1 MSTTKRLVPPIVL
14 FASCVALRVALDR
27 FEVFGGN
34 AGRGALSRGVEV
46 ASWIA
51 GAWLLNVLV
60 EAFFW
65 RRVVAPLGGA
75 PVPRLLVQFSN
86 IVVYLLAIVG
96 IVGVVF
102 DKSVTT
108 LLAASGAVGIVLGFA
123 LRSLILDAFSGIA
136 LHLDRP
142 FAIGDS
148 VSIVARG
155 VKVEGEV
162 VDMNWRA
169 TWVLTSEGHIS
180 SLPNSEVGSAAITN
194 LSRPTPV
201 NHTKVGLTFD
211 FAIAPERVL
220 RVVTA
225 GLAAAV
231 GDGAALA
238 NPAPAARIAGVDA
251 QGIVYDVRFSIDGSK
266 TTVSRARHRVLQRV
280 LDHLSK
286 AALSPSL
293 PKVEG
298 YYTRLARRS
307 FDYAALD
314 HRVEILKRVEI
325 FSTLER
331 EDVALV
337 ASRLSVRRLEAHETV
352 VRQGEAG
359 ESLFVVVEGLL
370 DVLVAR
376 ESRVDALQVGQ
387 MAPGSCFGEI
397 SLLTGEVR
405 SATVVAATD
414 AVVCEITKEHLSAL
428 LDARPEVAKMLCD
441 VAAARR
447 VRESLRF
454 AEAAAGAPDVE
465 IARKGLAAQM
475 FGRMREFFGRVFTP

>member
-1 MSTTKRLVPPIVL
+1 MSTTKRFAPPLVL
-14 FASCVALRVALDR
+14 FASCVALRVAL
-27 FEVFGGN
+27 E
-34 AGRGALSRGVEV
+34 RGAVPGGSAGGGALARAVEV
-46 ASWIA
+46 ATWLT
-51 GAWLLNVLV
+51 GAWLVNALI
-60 EAFFW
+60 EALFW
-65 RRVVAPLGGA
+65 RRVVESLAGA

-142 FAIGDS
+142 FAIGDF

-155 VKVEGEV
+155 VKIEGKV
-162 VDMNWRA
+162 ADMNWRA

-180 SLPNSEVGSAAITN
+180 SIPNSEVGSAAITN

-211 FAIAPERVL
+211 FAVAPERVL
-220 RVVTA
+220 RVITA

-231 GDGAALA
+231 GEGAALA
-238 NPAPAARIAGVDA
+238 DPAPAARIAGVDEH
-251 QGIVYDVRFSIDGSK
+251 GVVYDVGFSVDGLQTSVSK
-266 TTVSRARHRVLQRV
+266 ARHVVLLRV
-280 LDHLSK
+280 LDHLFK
-286 AALSPSL
+286 AAIAPAL

-298 YYTRLARRS
+298 YYARLARRS
-307 FDYAALD
+307 LDYAAPD
-314 HRVEILKRVEI
+314 HRVEVLGRVEI

-337 ASRLSVRRLEAHETV
+337 ASRLSVRRITAHETV
-352 VRQGEAG
+352 VRQGDAG

-376 ESRVDALQVGQ
+376 ESRVDSLQVGQ

-414 AVVCEITKEHLSAL
+414 AVVFEITKDHLTAL
-428 LDARPEVAKMLCD
+428 LDARPEVATMLCD

-454 AEAAAGAPDVE
+454 AEAASSAPDAEV
-465 IARKGLAAQM
+465 ARKGLAAQM